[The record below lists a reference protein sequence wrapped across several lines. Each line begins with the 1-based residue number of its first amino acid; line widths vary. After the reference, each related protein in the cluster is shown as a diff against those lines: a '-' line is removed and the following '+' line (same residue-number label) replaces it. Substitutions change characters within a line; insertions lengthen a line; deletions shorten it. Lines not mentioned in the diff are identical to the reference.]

1 MSLPT
6 ILLIAL
12 GLAMDCFAVAVA
24 SGFTAARMRLP
35 HALRM
40 ALFFGLFQA
49 IMPILGWFGGT
60 AMRSVITGVDHWIA
74 FGLLAAIGVKMIYES
89 RKLEEEREIDPT
101 KLTVVAAL
109 AVATSIDA
117 LAVGIGIS
125 FLGIAI
131 VQPAV
136 IIGAVSFVVT
146 LAGVYLGKRFGHIF
160 ENKLELLGGLILI
173 AIGAKIL
180 VQHLTEG

>member
-24 SGFTAARMRLP
+24 SGFTATRMRLP

-40 ALFFGLFQA
+40 ALFFGGFQA

-60 AMRSVITGVDHWIA
+60 ALRSAITGIDHWVA
-74 FGLLAAIGVKMIYES
+74 FGLLAAIGIKMIVES
-89 RKLEEEREIDPT
+89 RKLEEDREIDPT

-117 LAVGIGIS
+117 LAVGVSLS
-125 FLGIAI
+125 FLNVAI
-131 VQPAV
+131 VLPAL
-136 IIGAVSFVVT
+136 IIGAVSFVVS
-146 LAGVYLGKRFGHIF
+146 LAGVYTGKRFGHLF

-173 AIGAKIL
+173 GIGAKIL